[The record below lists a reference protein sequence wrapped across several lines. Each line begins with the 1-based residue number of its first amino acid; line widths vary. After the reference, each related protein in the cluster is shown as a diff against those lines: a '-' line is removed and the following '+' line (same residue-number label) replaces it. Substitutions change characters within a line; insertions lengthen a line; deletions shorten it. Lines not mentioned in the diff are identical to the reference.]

1 MYGLLIPL
9 FALCIPIIAVA
20 GGLTVAV
27 VRTFAQQ
34 RVAELAMKERIAA
47 IEHGLDPG
55 TLPPLPMVGDPSE
68 LRQEAM
74 SPREQSRRT
83 AQGLDIAAVITLS
96 AGAGLALLLWV
107 LPETRE
113 KSLWVIGVV
122 PVFVGLGLGAAG
134 AIVRRGLP
142 PEPGPENA
150 GG

>member
-27 VRTFAQQ
+27 VRTFSQQ
-34 RVAELAMKERIAA
+34 RVAELAMRERIAA
-47 IEHGLDPG
+47 IEHGLDPA
-55 TLPPLPMVGDPSE
+55 TLPPLPRVGDPSE
-68 LRQEAM
+68 LREEAM

-96 AGAGLALLLWV
+96 AGVGLTILLWV
-107 LPETRE
+107 LPDARHE
-113 KSLWVIGVV
+113 SLWVIGVV
-122 PVFVGLGLGAAG
+122 PLFVGLGLGAAG
-134 AIVRRGLP
+134 AIVRRGMA
-142 PEPGPENA
+142 PEKA